1 MASGMSDLIVRLSL
15 ATTQFE
21 GSLSKFEGQM
31 TKLQASCTNATT
43 GITNF
48 KQVTAQ
54 LQTSAQTLTD
64 KLAAQKQ
71 KVADLEAAYEKSKAE
86 TGENSEETKK
96 LAAQLE
102 QAKQISTTADGLPG
116 RTNRYGH
123 NKVGFPICQKH
134 SDFTENSARTE
145 ADRCGRLL

>member
-1 MASGMSDLIVRLSL
+1 MASGTSDLIVRLTL
-15 ATTQFE
+15 DTTQFE
-21 GSLSKFEGQM
+21 GSLSKFEGQT

-71 KVADLEAAYEKSKAE
+71 KVACFIHCGGKGAFS
-86 TGENSEETKK
+86 S
-96 LAAQLE
+96 
-102 QAKQISTTADGLPG
+102 
-116 RTNRYGH
+116 
-123 NKVGFPICQKH
+123 GFPG
-134 SDFTENSARTE
+134 FPRF
-145 ADRCGRLL
+145 L

>member
-1 MASGMSDLIVRLSL
+1 MASGTSDLIVRLSL
-15 ATTQFE
+15 YTTQFE
-21 GSLSKFEGQM
+21 GSLSKFEGQT

-71 KVADLEAAYEKSKAE
+71 KVACFIHCGGKGAFS
-86 TGENSEETKK
+86 S
-96 LAAQLE
+96 
-102 QAKQISTTADGLPG
+102 
-116 RTNRYGH
+116 
-123 NKVGFPICQKH
+123 GFPGFPRFLETH
-134 SDFTENSARTE
+134 SFRP
-145 ADRCGRLL
+145 RR